1 MRGICETQIK
11 LDKKATPTQK
21 QPLPTYLGSHP
32 FSHHLSHLSQSA
44 KDQPLPLQTSTP
56 YQKQA
61 ISIHP
66 DILHT
71 LVPHGV
77 VTCVLK

>member
-1 MRGICETQIK
+1 MRGICETQIN

-32 FSHHLSHLSQSA
+32 FSHHLSQSA
-44 KDQPLPLQTSTP
+44 KDQLLPLQTSTP

-61 ISIHP
+61 TSIHP